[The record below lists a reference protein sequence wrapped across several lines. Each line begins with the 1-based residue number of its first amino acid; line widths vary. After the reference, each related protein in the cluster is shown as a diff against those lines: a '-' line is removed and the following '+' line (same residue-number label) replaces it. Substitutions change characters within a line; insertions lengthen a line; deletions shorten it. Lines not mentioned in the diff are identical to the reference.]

1 MLLEG
6 LLERRPRRERGSV
19 GFGPEVYR
27 CLRIQG
33 FPNFWRP
40 PRYRASRL
48 LFFNSSRVTTRGGLQ
63 AEYSGGEDNLDEFS
77 GTGGRDEGCVS
88 GEISICVQV
97 GWSIKQT
104 AKLKLHA
111 LKYL

>member
-6 LLERRPRRERGSV
+6 LPERRPRREMGSV

-27 CLRIQG
+27 CLRIPG

-48 LFFNSSRVTTRGGLQ
+48 LFNSSRVTTRVGLQ
-63 AEYSGGEDNLDEFS
+63 AEYSGGEDNLDAFS
-77 GTGGRDEGCVS
+77 GAGSRDEGRVS
-88 GEISICVQV
+88 GEISICVRL
-97 GWSIKQT
+97 GCSIKQT
-104 AKLKLHA
+104 AKPKLHA
-111 LKYL
+111 LNYL

>member
-6 LLERRPRRERGSV
+6 LPERRPRRERGSV

-27 CLRIQG
+27 CLRIPG

-48 LFFNSSRVTTRGGLQ
+48 LLYFSRVATRVGLQ
-63 AEYSGGEDNLDEFS
+63 AEYSGGEDNLDAFS
-77 GTGGRDEGCVS
+77 GTGGRDG
-88 GEISICVQV
+88 GR
-97 GWSIKQT
+97 
-104 AKLKLHA
+104 
-111 LKYL
+111 